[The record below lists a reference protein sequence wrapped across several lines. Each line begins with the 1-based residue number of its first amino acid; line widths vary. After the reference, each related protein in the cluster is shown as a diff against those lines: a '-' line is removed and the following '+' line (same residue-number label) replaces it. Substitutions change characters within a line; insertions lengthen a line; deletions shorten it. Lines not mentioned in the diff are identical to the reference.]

1 MNGTRTSRDRGS
13 KRVYRC
19 RRRHAGGIC
28 PAPAYVL
35 ADGIERV
42 VHGAYADLL
51 EAVLEHHRPGGITL
65 AGKPAPS
72 LDALEGALA
81 TAEAALPRASSPRWR
96 GGRGRTGRGRSQ
108 DAARRAMPQHWS
120 WADARAELGEDA
132 VTVSIEEAL
141 AMWER
146 ASTTTQREL
155 IAKWLPTITL
165 SVIPATRNAPRS
177 TWVHIW
183 PQTLEQPVTPQ
194 RGKRRD
200 DDAPPKLCPI
210 EDAEGTFVYPVPA

>member
-1 MNGTRTSRDRGS
+1 
-13 KRVYRC
+13 
-19 RRRHAGGIC
+19 
-28 PAPAYVL
+28 VL
-35 ADGIERV
+35 ADSVERV
-42 VHGAYADLL
+42 VHGVYADLL
-51 EAVLEHHRPGGITL
+51 QAVLEHHRPGGVTL

-81 TAEAALPRASSPRWR
+81 TAEVRVAESLKPEMASAAGEDWPTVVRNARAARDAAALAL
-96 GGRGRTGRGRSQ
+96 G
-108 DAARRAMPQHWS
+108 H
-120 WADARAELGEDA
+120 ARAELGEDA